1 MKGKAS
7 LSWVLGCGILML
19 SALAA
24 GATPT
29 AKPDLTNSAISAERV
44 ETTLVPLRFKVT
56 VEVKNRGQAY
66 AQHFN
71 CRLSYRLSS
80 SAPWQEL
87 ETWHRD
93 GLNLNQTFSHVTQK
107 DFTEGGTYYFK
118 AEADCDQELSESSES
133 NNIRYYSKSFMAG
146 TPDLTV
152 ENLTAATVNVYS
164 NGNWAVKS
172 EWDVKNL
179 GDGKASGSFVVLLRV
194 YKDSSAAGADLQ
206 SYTRYN
212 LDKGASIHFSKTTTF
227 SNINAVHFKVIA
239 DSTGKL
245 YEKSES
251 NNSATSNTLSK

>member
-7 LSWVLGCGILML
+7 FYCVWGCGILML

-24 GATPT
+24 GATTT
-29 AKPDLTNSAISAERV
+29 AKPDVTNSSVLAEQV
-44 ETTLVPLRFKVT
+44 QTTLAPLRLKVT
-56 VEVKNRGQAY
+56 VVVKNQGQAY
-66 AQHFN
+66 AEHFN

-87 ETWHRD
+87 DTWHRD
-93 GLNLNQTFSHVTQK
+93 GLYSGQTFSHVTQK

-118 AEADCDQELSESSES
+118 AEADCNQELTESSET
-133 NNIRYYSKSFMAG
+133 NNIRYFSKSFSAG

-152 ENLTAATVNVYS
+152 QNLTASSVNVYS

-172 EWDVKNL
+172 EWDVKNI
-179 GDGKASGSFVVLLRV
+179 GDGKAASSFVVLLRV
-194 YKDSSAAGADLQ
+194 YKGSDTAGADLQ

-212 LDKGASIHFSKTTTF
+212 LDKGASIHFSRTTTF
-227 SNINAVHFKVIA
+227 SNINSVHFKVIA
-239 DSTGKL
+239 DSTGKI